1 MKGCW
6 FMNMHFWLR
15 NGLHSP
21 HGQILLFGSLLTIL
35 LCARVRKFRK
45 FSCMQDLLPTLSRL
59 LTLAEVGQ
67 EVGTQFEVQMVL
79 Q

>member
-15 NGLHSP
+15 NGLHLP
-21 HGQILLFGSLLTIL
+21 QGQKLLFGSLLTIL
-35 LCARVRKFRK
+35 LCARVRKF
-45 FSCMQDLLPTLSRL
+45 SVSYMQDLLPTLSRL

-67 EVGTQFEVQMVL
+67 EVGRQFEVQMVL